1 MPRRAKIRPDEPGR
15 EKVLSAGL
23 ELFGERGYDAT
34 SIAEIGLRAGIA
46 KSVLY
51 HYFGSKAGLWE
62 EVAVAQTREL
72 IKAVA
77 EAVPDDPDAPRLR
90 AGVDAYLAFLA
101 ERPSAWRLLLRDP
114 PADRELLKIHK
125 RLARRREQA
134 LHRLLTQRAK
144 LGREQPQAGLVGGGV
159 TVPHGGGD
167 RVGTPQPQAGLV
179 GTAIRAFAEW
189 WYEHQD
195 VPRERVVDAI
205 MDMAAGAARHVPR

>member
-77 EAVPDDPDAPRLR
+77 EVVPDDPDAPRLR
-90 AGVDAYLAFLA
+90 AGVDAYLAFLV

-134 LHRLLTQRAK
+134 LNRLLTQRAK
-144 LGREQPQAGLVGGGV
+144 LGRDHPQAGPARRGGGR
-159 TVPHGGGD
+159 GGRG
-167 RVGTPQPQAGLV
+167 QPQAGLV

-189 WYEHQD
+189 WYEHQE

-205 MDMAAGAARHVPR
+205 MDVA

>member
-15 EKVLSAGL
+15 EKVLAAGL
-23 ELFGERGYDAT
+23 ELFGERGYHAT

-62 EVAVAQTREL
+62 EVAEAQTREL
-72 IKAVA
+72 VAAVA

-90 AGVDAYLAFLA
+90 AGVDALLAFLA
-101 ERPSAWRLLLRDP
+101 ERPAAWRLLLRDP
-114 PADRELLKIHK
+114 PNDPELLKIHK

-134 LHRLLTQRAK
+134 LNRLLTRRAK
-144 LGREQPQAGLVGGGV
+144 LARDEPL
-159 TVPHGGGD
+159 
-167 RVGTPQPQAGLV
+167 AGLV

-189 WYEHQD
+189 WYEHQG
-195 VPRERVVDAI
+195 VPRERVVEAI
-205 MDMAAGAARHVPR
+205 MDVAAASARNIPR

>member
-23 ELFGERGYDAT
+23 ELFGERGYHAT

-62 EVAVAQTREL
+62 EVAVAQTRDL
-72 IKAVA
+72 VAAVA
-77 EAVPDDPDAPRLR
+77 EAVPADPDAPRLR
-90 AGVDAYLAFLA
+90 VGVDAFLFFLA
-101 ERPSAWRLLLRDP
+101 EHPAAWRLLLRGP
-114 PADRELLKIHK
+114 PADPGLIAIHK
-125 RLARRREQA
+125 RLAQEREQA
-134 LHRLLTQRAK
+134 LNVLLTRRAK
-144 LGREQPQAGLVGGGV
+144 QARDQPL
-159 TVPHGGGD
+159 
-167 RVGTPQPQAGLV
+167 AGLV

-205 MDMAAGAARHVPR
+205 MDMAAAAARHIPR

>member
-62 EVAVAQTREL
+62 EVAVTQTREL
-72 IKAVA
+72 IAAVA

-101 ERPSAWRLLLRDP
+101 DRPAAWRLLLRDAP
-114 PADRELLKIHK
+114 VDRDLLRIHK
-125 RLARRREQA
+125 RLARQREQT
-134 LHRLLTQRAK
+134 LGRLLTRRAK
-144 LGREQPQAGLVGGGV
+144 LGHEQPQA
-159 TVPHGGGD
+159 
-167 RVGTPQPQAGLV
+167 ALV

-189 WYEHQD
+189 WYEHRD
-195 VPRERVVDAI
+195 VPRERVVEAI
-205 MDMAAGAARHVPR
+205 MDVAVAAARHLPR

>member
-15 EKVLSAGL
+15 EKVLAAGL
-23 ELFGERGYDAT
+23 ELFGERGYHAT

-62 EVAVAQTREL
+62 EVAEAQTREL
-72 IKAVA
+72 VAAVA

-90 AGVDAYLAFLA
+90 AGVDALLAFLA
-101 ERPSAWRLLLRDP
+101 ERPAAWRLLLRDP
-114 PADRELLKIHK
+114 PNDPELLKIHR

-134 LHRLLTQRAK
+134 LNRLLTRRAK
-144 LGREQPQAGLVGGGV
+144 LARDQPLAGLV
-159 TVPHGGGD
+159 
-167 RVGTPQPQAGLV
+167 A
-179 GTAIRAFAEW
+179 TAIRTFAEW

-205 MDMAAGAARHVPR
+205 MDVAAASARHIPR